1 MTSLPF
7 SLRIKKGRQVWRV
20 IGILTI
26 GADGVGVEWRSDE
39 YRRKRFRRT
48 LEHVGRG
55 DVHVSVL
62 PWMYIDN
69 IAFHGSFAGG
79 GTMRIR
85 ARTMH
90 ALDGLPE
97 ADGPFWQARIA
108 AADRSRAREFA
119 LAAESAVASAI
130 QLLGHRTRA

>member
-7 SLRIKKGRQVWRV
+7 TLRIKKGRQIWRV
-20 IGILTI
+20 IGILTV

-39 YRRKRFRRT
+39 YRRKRFRRK
-48 LEHVGRG
+48 LEHIGRG
-55 DVHVSVL
+55 DVHMSVL

-69 IAFHGSFAGG
+69 IAFHGSFTGG

-97 ADGPFWQARIA
+97 ADGPFWEARITS
-108 AADRSRAREFA
+108 ADRSRAREFV
-119 LAAESAVASAI
+119 LAAESAVASAM
-130 QLLGHRTRA
+130 QLLAHRTRA